1 MLFVK
6 VQSLKE
12 ELEERNKQL
21 ETAEDKVS
29 IYQLNVLLCNSFVS
43 SLQKM

>member
-1 MLFVK
+1 MFFFK

-21 ETAEDKVS
+21 EIAEDKVLS
-29 IYQLNVLLCNSFVS
+29 NVLLCNSFVS

>member
-6 VQSLKE
+6 VQSLKD

-21 ETAEDKVS
+21 ETVEDKVG
-29 IYQLNVLLCNSFVS
+29 IYQLNVLLCNSRVS
-43 SLQKM
+43 SLQ

>member
-21 ETAEDKVS
+21 ETAEDKVN
-29 IYQLNVLLCNSFVS
+29 IY
-43 SLQKM
+43 